1 MITRNGSIASFE
13 YFDIANSFSV
23 ELAYEEM
30 HTIFDNIPDSFPSPA
45 MEKVEI
51 GASKIAPTQKDI
63 TTTTGKV

>member
-30 HTIFDNIPDSFPSPA
+30 HTIFDNIQD
-45 MEKVEI
+45 
-51 GASKIAPTQKDI
+51 
-63 TTTTGKV
+63 